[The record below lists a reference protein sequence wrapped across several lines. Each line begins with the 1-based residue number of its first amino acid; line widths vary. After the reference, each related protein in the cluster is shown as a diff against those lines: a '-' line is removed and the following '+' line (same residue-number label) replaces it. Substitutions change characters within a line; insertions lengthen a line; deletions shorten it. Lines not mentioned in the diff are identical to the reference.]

1 MPRRLRPASLH
12 PRLRGPVL
20 VPLAVFG
27 LPERIAA
34 LGRTWHV
41 KEEHHV
47 TALDTPW
54 LAERANVSL
63 EHAWDAVTATLEGRR
78 AGPVRIGDE
87 LREVRRGQER
97 TLIVMARVDGFAAL
111 HDELAARLGT
121 PLPLPP
127 AHVTLYTG
135 EPGEPGIGLH
145 DEDELRALTRVL
157 QGAEGAD
164 TRAAMRFD
172 AVFGPPG
179 GT

>member
-1 MPRRLRPASLH
+1 MSRRLRPASLY

-20 VPLAVFG
+20 VPVAVFG
-27 LPERIAA
+27 LPERIAV

-54 LAERANVSL
+54 VAERARVPL
-63 EHAWDAVTATLEGRR
+63 ERAWEAVTATLEGRR

-87 LREVRRGQER
+87 LREVRRGDER

-111 HDELAARLGT
+111 HEELAARLGT
-121 PLPLPP
+121 PAAPPP

-135 EPGEPGIGLH
+135 EPGEPGIGIH
-145 DEDELRALTRVL
+145 DEDELEALTRVL
-157 QGAEGAD
+157 EGAQGAE
-164 TRAAMRFD
+164 TRDAMRFD
-172 AVFGPPG
+172 AVFGPVG
-179 GT
+179 GR